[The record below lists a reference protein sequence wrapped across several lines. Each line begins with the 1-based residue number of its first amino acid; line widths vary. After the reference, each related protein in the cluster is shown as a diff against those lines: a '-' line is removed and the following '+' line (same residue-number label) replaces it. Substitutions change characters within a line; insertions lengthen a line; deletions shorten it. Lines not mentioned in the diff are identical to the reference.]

1 MIPVNKDNYIIDIN
15 DNNSDEWG
23 YFIDI
28 EEYDNEIKKQEE
40 EKYMKKTKE
49 NTTMGEYYNYL
60 KKKRVNISLGTNM
73 FIKISSTSLATILL
87 TYIIV
92 CVI

>member
-1 MIPVNKDNYIIDIN
+1 MNKDNYIIDIN

-40 EKYMKKTKE
+40 EKYTKNSKE
-49 NTTMGEYYNYL
+49 NTTMSEYYNYL
-60 KKKRVNISLGTNM
+60 KKNETNISLGTNM
-73 FIKISSTSLATILL
+73 LIKISSTSLATILL
-87 TYIIV
+87 TYFII

>member
-1 MIPVNKDNYIIDIN
+1 MNKDNYIIDIN

-28 EEYDNEIKKQEE
+28 EEYDNEIKQQEE
-40 EKYMKKTKE
+40 EKYTKNSKE
-49 NTTMGEYYNYL
+49 NTTMSEYYNYL
-60 KKKRVNISLGTNM
+60 KKNETNISLGTNM
-73 FIKISSTSLATILL
+73 LIKISSTSLATILL
-87 TYIIV
+87 TYFII